1 VRDPLAPL
9 LEDVCSGSAFAAVVL
24 FQIRYRGHPD
34 LIALVFTVMA
44 VFTFLSIFKV
54 LLKNQRKPDAS
65 YEHQD
70 NLLYIVLNTMNF
82 SIYILTLVGY
92 CKDIPFPVFT
102 IPLRVSGRVNWSAIF
117 IYFTEM
123 YWNNFVREIF

>member
-1 VRDPLAPL
+1 M
-9 LEDVCSGSAFAAVVL
+9 CSGSALAAVVL
-24 FQIRYRGHPD
+24 FGTLAWAPQLNSAYIHSIGC
-34 LIALVFTVMA
+34 
-44 VFTFLSIFKV
+44 FLYAFLKV
-54 LLKNQRKPDAS
+54 LKNQRKTDAS

-70 NLLYIVLNTMNF
+70 NLLYIVLNTMNI
-82 SIYILTLVGY
+82 SIHILTLVGY

-123 YWNNFVREIF
+123 YWNNFLREIF